1 MKKIISALLVMVL
14 TLGLL
19 APLSGC
25 SFDKDVMTRQEWIEL
40 LSAEFG
46 LDQYVGQEQAF
57 KDVKPTDDIYVGVQS
72 CVDWGILDNTES
84 KEFKP
89 KDYARVHFAID
100 TAVAAS
106 GVTIDNTTVEKYARE
121 QGIIG
126 KSYSD
131 YNQVLTESKADEIIE
146 WAKDLYLNLEPEYV
160 ENVVLNESVK
170 DITNSVSA
178 VQVSETA
185 YSVSGEDAA
194 NVKDGDIVILPPS
207 EENPSGL
214 ARKIVSVTKNTD
226 GSVTYET
233 VEPAIE
239 ELCTDLEIATI
250 AVPEKE
256 DVVLAD
262 GVKWS
267 SGDIGL
273 NDSDGV
279 ELISLV
285 STGNDAK
292 VVNTASKGLGFT
304 VDVNFTKGKMK
315 LSNDWAGLFK
325 TSVDDTGMVSASKDF
340 NSLFGMG
347 EKVTVGGERG
357 FSAQSGLDD
366 TSKLGELF
374 NKTSIIPD
382 RKLFGKDPYDNTAA
396 IEAYKAG
403 EISLDELKDKLNVT
417 KDQQEKK
424 VASMTNKFAGSY
436 EITGKLSVK
445 NLYVT
450 PVLKMKKVF
459 GVPTGIKELTVTV
472 NYDIESSLSIKG
484 KITEELTV
492 CNVNVPVGGTGVTVN
507 VKLILFADFNGELT
521 VRAEIGNN
529 TKLEYN
535 DGKFKKTASKTS
547 SLSASLSAQIDFG
560 PGLKVD
566 IKFLGVNIVDT
577 KVTAAVRL
585 KFNAGAA
592 LKTSYTLDEDAINI
606 SRSTEYTL
614 KFSAYVPIVKLSIGQ
629 SKSLA
634 NKLKLSFSWEIIGE
648 KSAKKFELG
657 EENVVLW
664 KEEQTIKLRE
674 EEEEENAEDAFDPSD
689 YLKLDSYFVNMDEN
703 DTRTIEIA
711 NLPEGYS
718 NSDLIWNTEDSG
730 IAVINNGTIT
740 AKGYGATVG
749 SVTTADG
756 IYTCYIAIR
765 VGSEIVDFTPLE
777 DGLVYD
783 I

>member
-1 MKKIISALLVMVL
+1 MKKILSILLAIIL
-14 TLGLL
+14 ALGLI
-19 APLSGC
+19 APLGGC
-25 SFDKDVMTRQEWIEL
+25 SSKTDVMTRAEWIAL
-40 LSAEFG
+40 LAAEFG
-46 LDQYVGQEQAF
+46 LDQYIGEGQTF
-57 KDVKPTDDIYVGVQS
+57 SDVKPTDDIYVGVQS
-72 CVDWGILDNTES
+72 CVDWGILDNSES

-89 KDYARVHFAID
+89 KDYARVSFALD

-106 GVTIDNTTVEKYARE
+106 GVNIDHTTAEKYARE

-131 YNQVLTESKADEIIE
+131 YNEALTEEKASEIID
-146 WAKDLYLNLEPEYV
+146 WAKNLYLNLEPEYV
-160 ENVVLNESVK
+160 ENVVLNDAVK
-170 DITNSVSA
+170 DISTAVSA
-178 VQVSETA
+178 VPVSETA
-185 YSVSGEDAA
+185 YSVSGEGVAD
-194 NVKDGDIVILPPS
+194 VKDGDIVILPPT
-207 EENPSGL
+207 EENPFGV
-214 ARKIVSVTKNTD
+214 ARKITSVKKNKD

-233 VEPAIE
+233 EEPTIE
-239 ELCTDLEIATI
+239 ELCADLEIATV
-250 AVPEKE
+250 AVPKKE
-256 DVVLAD
+256 DVILAD
-262 GVKWS
+262 GVQWS
-267 SGDIGL
+267 SGNVGL
-273 NDSDGV
+273 GNGDGV
-279 ELISLV
+279 ELVPLV
-285 STGNDAK
+285 STGNEAK
-292 VVNTASKGLGFT
+292 VVKTDSKGLGFT

-315 LSNDWAGLFK
+315 LSKDWAGLFK

-382 RKLFGKDPYDNTAA
+382 KKLFGKDPYDNTAA

-403 EISLDELKDKLNVT
+403 EISLDELKEKLNQT
-417 KDQQEKK
+417 EDQQEKS

-450 PVLKMKKVF
+450 PVLKMKKTF
-459 GVPTGIKELTVTV
+459 GVPTGIKELTVKV
-472 NYDIESSLSIKG
+472 NYDIESSLTIKG

-492 CNVNVPVGGTGVTVN
+492 CNVNVPVGATGVTVN

-535 DGKFKKTASKTS
+535 DGKFKKTATKNA

-566 IKFLGVNIVDT
+566 IKFLGVNIIDT

-592 LKTSYTLDEDAINI
+592 LKTSYTLGEDTITIN
-606 SRSTEYTL
+606 RSTEYTL

-629 SKSLA
+629 GKSLA

-648 KSAKKFELG
+648 KGAKKFELG

-664 KEEQTIKLRE
+664 KEEQIIKLKDEDE
-674 EEEEENAEDAFDPSD
+674 EETEEEAFDPSD
-689 YLKLDSYFVNMDEN
+689 YLKLESYFVNLDEK
-703 DTRTIEIA
+703 DKITIDIA

-718 NSDLIWNTEDSG
+718 ADDLIWSTEDSG
-730 IAVINNGTIT
+730 IATIHNGTIT
-740 AKGYGATVG
+740 AKSYGATVG

-756 IYTCYIAIR
+756 IYTCYIAIK
-765 VGSEIVDFTPLE
+765 VGSEVVDFTPLK
-777 DGLVYD
+777 DGLIYD
-783 I
+783 T